1 MEKLGRFFISK
12 KRKENTMAKKKQ
24 LPVQVDKAEAQLK
37 DFFDLVAPSAVKFV
51 ADHFIFGDTYKC
63 VRTVREYPPVTSD
76 KDKNLR
82 RSVELITEIASVPL
96 KQIKR
101 RTGQEN
107 LPLRLAL
114 SYSYPILPSAV
125 NRAAC
130 DPSYFCDA
138 G

>member
-1 MEKLGRFFISK
+1 M
-12 KRKENTMAKKKQ
+12 
-24 LPVQVDKAEAQLK
+24 DKPEAQFKNL
-37 DFFDLVAPSAVKFV
+37 FAVTAPSAV
-51 ADHFIFGDTYKC
+51 IFMTDYFFGNAYKC
-63 VRTVREYPPVTSD
+63 VLTVREYPPVTSD

-82 RSVELITEIASVPL
+82 RSAELIIEIAAVPL
-96 KQIKR
+96 KRIKR

-107 LPLRLAL
+107 LPLRPAL
-114 SYSYPILPSAV
+114 SYSYPILSSAV

>member
-1 MEKLGRFFISK
+1 MHVK
-12 KRKENTMAKKKQ
+12 KM
-24 LPVQVDKAEAQLK
+24 PVQTDKPEAQFKNL
-37 DFFDLVAPSAVKFV
+37 FDMTAPSAVKFMT
-51 ADHFIFGDTYKC
+51 DYFIIGYTYKC

-76 KDKNLR
+76 KDKNLQ
-82 RSVELITEIASVPL
+82 RSAELITEIAAVPL
-96 KQIKR
+96 KRIKR

-107 LPLRLAL
+107 LTLRPAL